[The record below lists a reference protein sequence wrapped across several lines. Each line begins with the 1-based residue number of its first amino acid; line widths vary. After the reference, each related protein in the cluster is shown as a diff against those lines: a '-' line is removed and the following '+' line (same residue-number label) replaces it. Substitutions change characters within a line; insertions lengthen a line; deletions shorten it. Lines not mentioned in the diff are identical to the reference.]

1 MNSNANDKL
10 STYLK
15 KRNIKKNV
23 YFYNLA
29 NYQVLKEMTEVCL
42 STLSVSLTS
51 RIFFLLMF

>member
-1 MNSNANDKL
+1 MNSNTNNKL

-29 NYQVLKEMTEVCL
+29 NYQVLKEMTEV
-42 STLSVSLTS
+42 SVSQHDQYH
-51 RIFFLLMF
+51 